1 MSPVRSEEKNF
12 IEENKIRVGMISAAS
27 KVYQQ
32 MQPAELKQTLSQL
45 MFDSRP
51 TPALL
56 ELAKQ
61 VEESSP

>member
-12 IEENKIRVGMISAAS
+12 IEENKIRVGMISAVS

-51 TPALL
+51 TPAL
-56 ELAKQ
+56 
-61 VEESSP
+61 